1 MENINKILKDMEDNI
16 SYKHWFNI
24 EQNLD
29 QLKKY
34 LIKKKL
40 IENKLINE
48 KKNFT
53 QKYVTDLYWEYDR
66 MSSSGQFTL
75 DSLAKLYGVATDKE
89 MEERLSKMSKE
100 EIKQELEKW

>member
-1 MENINKILKDMEDNI
+1 MESINKILKDMEDII

-40 IENKLINE
+40 MENKLINE

-53 QKYVTDLYWEYDR
+53 EKYVTDLFWEYDR
-66 MSSSGQFTL
+66 MSSSGQETL
-75 DSLAKLYGVATDKE
+75 DKLATLYGIETDAQLQ
-89 MEERLSKMSKE
+89 ERLSKMSKE
-100 EIKQELEKW
+100 EIKQELEKS

>member
-40 IENKLINE
+40 IAIKLIDE
-48 KKNFT
+48 KKNLT

-66 MSSSGQFTL
+66 MSSSGQETL
-75 DSLAKLYGVATDKE
+75 DKLATLYGIETDAQLQ
-89 MEERLSKMSKE
+89 ERLSKMSKE
-100 EIKQELEKW
+100 EIKQELERS